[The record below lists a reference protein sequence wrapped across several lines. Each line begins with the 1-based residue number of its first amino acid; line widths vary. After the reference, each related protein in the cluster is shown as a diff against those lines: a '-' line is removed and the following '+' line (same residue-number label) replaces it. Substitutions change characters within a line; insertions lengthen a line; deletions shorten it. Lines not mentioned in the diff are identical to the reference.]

1 MNKLN
6 KDRQNIHLVDTRA
19 PWTVAQWQPFYQ
31 QVSFKDKMASK
42 RNDKCEPLGYRDQ
55 CNGNLQDHPH
65 PLPSSSSCSP
75 FWKIVVN
82 VYQFFSMSV
91 FWYKNDLKCCYTCNL
106 IFRMLIFGI
115 FYTHGMKIFG
125 FRGDE
130 ISWKIWRW
138 QGNIMIFFAMTRDW
152 LEQIR

>member
-1 MNKLN
+1 
-6 KDRQNIHLVDTRA
+6 
-19 PWTVAQWQPFYQ
+19 
-31 QVSFKDKMASK
+31 MASNSPFVK
-42 RNDKCEPLGYRDQ
+42 HSQTYRNDKCEPLGYRDQ

-75 FWKIVVN
+75 FWK

-115 FYTHGMKIFG
+115 FYTHGMKIYWLP
-125 FRGDE
+125 RGWDVMKNMTMAGKYNDFFCHDTWL
-130 ISWKIWRW
+130 SRTNKI
-138 QGNIMIFFAMTRDW
+138 TRYTEW
-152 LEQIR
+152 